1 MPNKRKFSKLATKLL
16 ISGKLNKKESV
27 QETLKYLAKKA
38 EIDNEDI
45 DFDFENVKNDFGKLE
60 DGDDDTRKLKTKI
73 RKPKKRPAEDSSL
86 ADKKEAKISKLSETV
101 SNKSNPSSDIIPKK
115 SKKNKYFFVAHPEEI
130 KKKQD
135 ILKAEEGTKTKFVI
149 DKEKIK
155 LNKIKKLKAKKME
168 SAAGN
173 KNEIKNKKKS
183 ETVGKKGLKKGKN
196 KIWVIEN
203 CSSSDEDE
211 SKEKFTDNESSEK
224 ALNIENIDKSFKLK
238 KTIEKLKDGSVI
250 EVFKPEYIE
259 EDDAS
264 NDNDP
269 DNSEEEGENEDES
282 QQASEPSKDE
292 KKDKGKKNGSTVKN
306 MMTEKLL
313 ASRFRYLNEMLYTQP
328 SSESFDYFKK

>member
-60 DGDDDTRKLKTKI
+60 EGDDDTRKLKTKT

-86 ADKKEAKISKLSETV
+86 ADKKEAKMPKLSETV
-101 SNKSNPSSDIIPKK
+101 SNKSNSSSDIIPKK

-168 SAAGN
+168 SAAGD

-203 CSSSDEDE
+203 CSSSDEEE

-238 KTIEKLKDGSVI
+238 KTIEKLEDGSVI

-264 NDNDP
+264 NDN
-269 DNSEEEGENEDES
+269 SEEEDENENES
-282 QQASEPSKDE
+282 KQASEPSKDE

-306 MMTEKLL
+306 IMTEKLL